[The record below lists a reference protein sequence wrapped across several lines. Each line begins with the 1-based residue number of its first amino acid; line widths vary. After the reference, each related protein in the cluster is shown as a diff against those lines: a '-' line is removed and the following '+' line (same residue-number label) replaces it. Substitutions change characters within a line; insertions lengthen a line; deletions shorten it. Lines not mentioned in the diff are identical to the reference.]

1 MVLQQIG
8 MISSMFLFLGLFGD
22 TSVELRY
29 TVPAQKNLA
38 QYKRLAVIEFEG
50 GGAGRV
56 RSELEAK
63 LLDSK
68 VDGVPYFTLVSRD
81 RLDKVLQEQSKGQS
95 VRFDDRSTVTI
106 GKLLGAD
113 ALVTGVVTEYKA
125 DGRRD
130 TERRERTEGK
140 KEKKRTVSETI
151 YCAYREARVRA
162 DVKFIDAKT
171 AAVVAAV
178 PLSGTASDGGCM
190 KDSYPSTASDD
201 ALFDT
206 AMSKMGSEL
215 RILIAPHD
223 VVREVKLRTKD
234 KDKSVTERLKRGAE
248 YAKSGG
254 WDMAIEEWEQAAQ
267 QNPNSAPAHY
277 NLGVA
282 REAEGQ
288 LEQAREHYKQAARID
303 PDKLYVGAVVVI
315 NERLKMADELQRQL
329 EGREADGD

>member
-1 MVLQQIG
+1 MLQQIG
-8 MISSMFLFLGLFGD
+8 TVGTVMLILGLFGD

-29 TVPAQKNLA
+29 PVPAKKDLSK
-38 QYKRLAVIEFEG
+38 YPRIAVIEFEG
-50 GGAGRV
+50 TGGNRV

-63 LLDSK
+63 LLDAK
-68 VDGVPYFTLVSRD
+68 VNGVPYFTLVSRD

-95 VRFDDRSTVTI
+95 VRFDERSTATI

-113 ALVTGVVTEYKA
+113 ALVTGMVTEYEA

-130 TERRERTEGK
+130 IERREHTEGK
-140 KEKKRTVSETI
+140 KEKQRTVTETY
-151 YCAYREARVRA
+151 YCASREARVRA

-178 PLSGTASDGGCM
+178 PLAGTASDGGCM
-190 KDSYPSTASDD
+190 EGSYPSTASDD
-201 ALFDT
+201 ALFDE
-206 AMSKMGSEL
+206 ALSKIGNEL

-223 VVREVKLRTKD
+223 VVRSVKLRTKD
-234 KDKSVTERLKRGAE
+234 KDKEVSERLKRGAE

-254 WDMAIEEWEQAAQ
+254 WDMAIEEWEEAVKQK
-267 QNPNSAPAHY
+267 PESAPAHY

-288 LEQAREHYKQAARID
+288 LERAQEHYKKAARID
-303 PDKLYVGAVVVI
+303 PDKLYVGAVTGI
-315 NERLKMADELQRQL
+315 NQRIQMADELQRQM
-329 EGREADGD
+329 EGREAGAD